1 MNDLLRRRFERSNTL
16 YLDFLDTVPE
26 SRLGSRLADL
36 PSDTIG
42 HQLWCVLGA
51 RESYPRAAKAGQWQG
66 FTSPVTA
73 EQTTDA
79 GALRSAFVQTAA
91 DLDPWIAGLAA
102 DDEESLRYV
111 LALLEH
117 ETQHQGQLIR
127 YLYGLGIDRPHTWQQ
142 QYALDEEF

>member
-73 EQTTDA
+73 E
-79 GALRSAFVQTAA
+79 
-91 DLDPWIAGLAA
+91 
-102 DDEESLRYV
+102 
-111 LALLEH
+111 
-117 ETQHQGQLIR
+117 
-127 YLYGLGIDRPHTWQQ
+127 
-142 QYALDEEF
+142 

>member
-1 MNDLLRRRFERSNTL
+1 MNDLLRRRLARANTL
-16 YLDFLDTVPE
+16 YLDFLDTAPPE
-26 SRLGSRLADL
+26 HLGSRLADL

-51 RESYPRAAKAGQWQG
+51 RVSFPRAARAGHWQG

-79 GALRSAFVQTAA
+79 AAVRAAFVQTAA
-91 DLDPWIAGLAA
+91 DVDEWVEGIEAG
-102 DDEESLRYV
+102 DEDSLRYV
-111 LALLEH
+111 IALLEH
-117 ETQHQGQLIR
+117 ETMHQGQLVR

-142 QYALDEEF
+142 QYSLDEDF